1 MTSPFPGT
9 AARAEIYDNV
19 VRWYSILTE
28 EVSRSG
34 DNCCKIRT
42 AKQGDQDRGVVTT
55 LPEGDQPS
63 RRAPTMRDVAALAG
77 VSLKTVSRVVNAE
90 PGVSPRLV
98 DRVVEA
104 VRLLDYRH
112 NLTASSLRRSDQKT
126 ASIGL
131 LLEDVSNPFS
141 SALYRAVAEVA
152 RQRGTLA
159 FAGSS
164 DEDPVKEAELLR
176 AFVAR
181 RVDGLIVVPSGRD
194 GGRLL
199 SERERLGTPT
209 VCVDRP
215 APFLEVDSVTV
226 DNRAGARLAVRHLAA
241 HGHRRI
247 AFLGDLGT
255 IWTAEERRL
264 GYVQGLAAEGVAYDP
279 ALVRQ
284 DLSSIDAAQAAVLA
298 LLAQPEPPSGL
309 FAGQNLVTIGAIHAL
324 RRLGL
329 QHRVALVGFD
339 DFLLADLL
347 DPAVSV
353 VAQDPATLGRSAA
366 EVLFARLDGDRS
378 PPRHLVVPT
387 RLVPR
392 GSGELPAP

>member
-1 MTSPFPGT
+1 MP
-9 AARAEIYDNV
+9 ED
-19 VRWYSILTE
+19 
-28 EVSRSG
+28 
-34 DNCCKIRT
+34 
-42 AKQGDQDRGVVTT
+42 DQA
-55 LPEGDQPS
+55 S

-77 VSLKTVSRVVNAE
+77 VSLKTVSRVVNGE
-90 PGVSPRLV
+90 PGVSPRLAARV
-98 DRVVEA
+98 DEA

-131 LLEDVSNPFS
+131 LLEDIANPFS
-141 SALYRAVAEVA
+141 SALHRGVEEVA
-152 RQRGTLA
+152 RRRGTLA

-164 DEDPVKEAELLR
+164 DEDPAREGELLR

-181 RVDGLIVVPSGRD
+181 RVDGLIVAPSGREH
-194 GGRLL
+194 GHL
-199 SERERLGTPT
+199 SERERLGTPL

-215 APFLEVDSVTV
+215 AAFGEVDSVIV
-226 DNRAGARLAVRHLAA
+226 DNRAGARQAVRHLAA

-247 AFLGDLGT
+247 AFLGDLRT

-264 GYVQGLAAEGVAYDP
+264 GYLDGLAAEGIPHDP

-284 DLSSIDAAQAAVLA
+284 DLSSIEAARAA
-298 LLAQPEPPSGL
+298 LLDLLARPDPPSAL
-309 FAGQNLVTIGAIHAL
+309 FTGQNLVTIGAVKGL
-324 RRLGL
+324 RQRGQ

-353 VAQDPATLGRSAA
+353 VAQDPTTLGRTAA
-366 EVLFARLDGDRS
+366 ELLFARLDGDRS
-378 PPRHLVVPT
+378 PPRQQVVPT

>member
-1 MTSPFPGT
+1 
-9 AARAEIYDNV
+9 
-19 VRWYSILTE
+19 
-28 EVSRSG
+28 
-34 DNCCKIRT
+34 
-42 AKQGDQDRGVVTT
+42 
-55 LPEGDQPS
+55 
-63 RRAPTMRDVAALAG
+63 MRDVAALAG

-90 PGVSPRLV
+90 PGVSPRLT
-98 DRVVEA
+98 DRVTEA

-112 NLTASSLRRSDQKT
+112 NMTASSLRRSDQKT

-141 SALYRAVAEVA
+141 SALHRAVAEVA

-194 GGRLL
+194 GWRLL
-199 SERERLGTPT
+199 SERERLGTPV

-215 APFLEVDSVTV
+215 APFGEVDSVTV
-226 DNRAGARLAVRHLAA
+226 DNRAGACRAVRHLAA

-247 AFLGDLGT
+247 AFLGDLRT

-264 GYVQGLAAEGVAYDP
+264 GYLDGLAAEGVPHDP

-284 DLSSIDAAQAAVLA
+284 DLSSIEAARAAVLD
-298 LLAQPEPPSGL
+298 LLARPDPPSAL
-309 FAGQNLVTIGAIHAL
+309 FTGQNLVTIGAVKGL
-324 RRLGL
+324 RQRGV

-353 VAQDPATLGRSAA
+353 VAQDPTTLGRTAA
-366 EVLFARLDGDRS
+366 ELLFARLDGDRG
-378 PPRHLVVPT
+378 PPRQQVVPT

>member
-1 MTSPFPGT
+1 
-9 AARAEIYDNV
+9 
-19 VRWYSILTE
+19 
-28 EVSRSG
+28 
-34 DNCCKIRT
+34 
-42 AKQGDQDRGVVTT
+42 
-55 LPEGDQPS
+55 
-63 RRAPTMRDVAALAG
+63 MRDVAALAG

-90 PGVSPRLV
+90 PGVSPQLAA
-98 DRVVEA
+98 RVVEA

-131 LLEDVSNPFS
+131 LLED
-141 SALYRAVAEVA
+141 
-152 RQRGTLA
+152 
-159 FAGSS
+159 
-164 DEDPVKEAELLR
+164 PVREGELLR

-194 GGRLL
+194 RGHL
-199 SERERLGTPT
+199 SERERLGTPL

-215 APFLEVDSVTV
+215 AASGEVDSVTV
-226 DNRAGARLAVRHLAA
+226 DNRAGACRALRHLAA

-247 AFLGDLGT
+247 AFLGDLHS

-264 GYVQGLAAEGVAYDP
+264 GYVEGLAAEGIPYDP

-284 DLSSIDAAQAAVLA
+284 DLSSIEAARAAVLD
-298 LLAQPEPPSGL
+298 LLARHEPPSAL
-309 FAGQNLVTIGAIHAL
+309 FTGQNLVTIGAIKGL
-324 RRLGL
+324 RQHGL

-347 DPAVSV
+347 DPPVSV
-353 VAQDPATLGRSAA
+353 VAEYSKKQGRSAA
-366 EVLFARLDGDRS
+366 ELLFARLDGDRG
-378 PPRHLVVPT
+378 PPRQQVVPT

>member
-1 MTSPFPGT
+1 
-9 AARAEIYDNV
+9 
-19 VRWYSILTE
+19 
-28 EVSRSG
+28 
-34 DNCCKIRT
+34 
-42 AKQGDQDRGVVTT
+42 
-55 LPEGDQPS
+55 
-63 RRAPTMRDVAALAG
+63 MRDVAALAG

-90 PGVSPRLV
+90 PGVSPRLA

-112 NLTASSLRRSDQKT
+112 NMTASSLRRSDQKT
-126 ASIGL
+126 ATIGL

-181 RVDGLIVVPSGRD
+181 RVDGLIVVPSGWD

-215 APFLEVDSVTV
+215 APFLEVDSVTA
-226 DNRAGARLAVRHLAA
+226 DNRDGARLAVRHLAA
-241 HGHRRI
+241 HGHRRV
-247 AFLGDLGT
+247 AFLGDLRT

-264 GYVQGLAAEGVAYDP
+264 GYVEGLAAEGVAYDP

-284 DLSSIDAAQAAVLA
+284 DLGSIAAAQAAVLA
-298 LLAQPEPPSGL
+298 LLAQPEPPSAL
-309 FAGQNLVTIGAIHAL
+309 FTGQNLVTIGALHAL
-324 RRLGL
+324 RHLGL

-347 DPAVSV
+347 DPAVTV
-353 VAQDPATLGRSAA
+353 VAQDPATLGRTAA
-366 EVLFARLDGDRS
+366 EVLFARLDGDRG
-378 PPRHLVVPT
+378 PPRHQVVPT

-392 GSGELPAP
+392 GSGEIPAP